1 MAQGP
6 TPNRHDRLLTPSFV
20 ALSVAD
26 LAYFTAN
33 GSPRAVVLSN
43 TGDLSAGLPAW
54 AERTGRTFTYFQERG
69 SSGY

>member
-6 TPNRHDRLLTPSFV
+6 APNRHDRLLTPSFV

-33 GSPRAVVLSN
+33 GSPRRGPVQHR
-43 TGDLSAGLPAW
+43 GLSAGLPAW